1 MWDVEL
7 IMKLPTSEIAFMFGE
22 GEMRRNVR
30 ALVQY
35 MLFLAVVV
43 LIHAALF
50 QVIMVQVE
58 GQSHSWVTAVYW
70 TLVTMSTLGFGDV
83 VFHTDI
89 GRLFSVSVLL
99 SGVVLLLVVLPFT
112 FIRFFYAPWLEAQVH
127 LRAPRRLPTSVKEHV
142 IISRYDEIASALIP
156 RLEPEGIPYYVVE
169 PDPAVAAQ
177 LLGQGVSVVT
187 GEIDSRTTYDG
198 LQVGQALLL
207 LANREDTTNTN
218 IALTVRESS
227 PDVPIVGIVEQEDS
241 TDILELSGCTHVLPL
256 KHRLGEYLANRVS
269 AGLGTADLLGSYDVL
284 QIAEFSVRNGPLEG
298 LAVRE
303 TRLRERTGLNIV
315 GVWHRGRLQPAFPGT
330 RLAADSIVV
339 VVGLAEQ
346 LRALEELLETPP
358 PSDAPIIVIGA
369 GTVGEAATKALKAKG
384 ATVHVVERDPQ
395 LQSRLQTI
403 ADQVFVGDANDREV
417 LREAGLEDAPSVLL
431 STNDDAVNVYL
442 AVYCRRLKPDLR
454 ISSRIT
460 HDRNLE
466 AIHRAGADFA
476 LSYSAL
482 GAEAVLSVIAGHP
495 IVILGEGV
503 DLFSMRLPARLENVR
518 LADSGIGSKSGLSVV
533 AVRQAGELVTQLHSE
548 MLLRSGAELVM
559 FGSVQQRRAFVEAF

>member
-1 MWDVEL
+1 
-7 IMKLPTSEIAFMFGE
+7 MKLFTSELAFMFGE

-30 ALVQY
+30 ALMQY
-35 MLFLAVVV
+35 LLFLAAVV
-43 LIHAALF
+43 LIQAVLF

-83 VFHTDI
+83 VFDTDI

-112 FIRFFYAPWLEAQVH
+112 FIRSFYAPWLEAQWH
-127 LRAPRRLPTSVKEHV
+127 LRAPRGLPTSVKEHV

-169 PDPAVAAQ
+169 PDSVTAAQ
-177 LLGQGVSVVT
+177 LLGRGVSVVT
-187 GEIDSRTTYDG
+187 GEVDSRTTYDG
-198 LQVGQALLL
+198 LQVGQARLL

-218 IALTVRESS
+218 IALTVREASAH
-227 PDVPIVGIVEQEDS
+227 VPIVGIVEQEDS

-256 KHRLGEYLANRVS
+256 KQRLGEYLANRVS
-269 AGLGTADLLGSYDVL
+269 AGLGTTDLLGSYEVL

-330 RLAADSIVV
+330 RLQRDSIVV
-339 VVGLAEQ
+339 VVGLGEQ
-346 LRALEELLETPP
+346 LRALDDLLETPP
-358 PSDAPIIVIGA
+358 PSDAPIIVIGG
-369 GTVGEAATKALKAKG
+369 GTVGVAATKALKAKG

-403 ADQVFVGDANDREV
+403 SDQVFVGDANDREV

-431 STNDDAVNVYL
+431 STNDDAVNIYL

-482 GAEAVLSVIAGHP
+482 GAEAVVSALAGHQ

-503 DLFSMRLPARLENVR
+503 DLFSMPLPGKLENVS
-518 LADSGIGSKSGLSVV
+518 LSDSRVGSQSGLSVV
-533 AVRQAGELVTQLHSE
+533 AVRQGGELVT
-548 MLLRSGAELVM
+548 LLRGEMRLRPGAELVM
-559 FGSVQQRRAFVEAF
+559 FGSVQQRGAFVKAFE